1 VLATLRQRNFALLW
15 IAGLI
20 SYAGNWILIAA
31 LPVHIF
37 ERTGSTLAAGLI
49 WIVYP
54 LSGLLF
60 GSIAGVFVDRW
71 DRRLTMVGVNLLQAV
86 LLPFL
91 LLGLRDD
98 ALWVLYVV
106 AFAEGVLANF
116 MYPAEG
122 ALLPRL
128 VGEERLVTANALN
141 SLNDNLARIAGPAI
155 GGLLLANTGLAGAI
169 VVDAASYLVAALL
182 IALIAVPGGTRAA
195 APVSDERIEMAGA
208 GWSSVRR
215 DLAEGLSLI
224 RADRML
230 QALILVVAV
239 SILGD
244 SFTTPVLVPFVLEVV
259 SGGTAFFGLILA
271 VRGISGLLGG
281 LVIARLGQHI
291 APAPLL
297 GWSLVCIGIGFLVI
311 ANVPLIPVV
320 LIVLLVLGPAIVG
333 WLSTQQTL
341 LQTAVEDQYRGRLLG
356 TVGTTTSLVSLFGI
370 GLGSVLGEAIGIVP
384 LFNLSALLYTT
395 AGVLALILLRSV
407 LKPRV
412 AAAD

>member
-15 IAGLI
+15 FAGLI
-20 SYAGNWILIAA
+20 SYAGDWILIAA

-71 DRRLTMVGVNLLQAV
+71 DRRLTMVGVNLLQAA

-106 AFAEGVLANF
+106 AFAEGVLTNF

-128 VGEERLVTANALN
+128 VGEDRLVTANALN

-155 GGLLLANTGLAGAI
+155 GGLLLANSGLAGAI
-169 VVDAASYLVAALL
+169 VADAVSYLVSALL

-195 APVSDERIEMAGA
+195 KPESEEAVENAAA
-208 GWSSVRR
+208 GWSSVWRE
-215 DLAEGLSLI
+215 LVAGLSLI

-230 QALILVVAV
+230 QALILVVAISV
-239 SILGD
+239 LGD
-244 SFTTPVLVPFVLEVV
+244 SFTTPVLVPYVLEVV
-259 SGGTAFFGLILA
+259 SGGAAFFGLFLA
-271 VRGISGLLGG
+271 VRGVSGLLGG
-281 LVIARLGQHI
+281 VVIARLGQQI
-291 APAPLL
+291 APASLL
-297 GWSLVCIGIGFLVI
+297 GWSLVSVGTGFLVI

-320 LIVLLVLGPAIVG
+320 LIVLLALGPAIVG
-333 WLSTQQTL
+333 WLSSQQTL

-356 TVGTTTSLVSLFGI
+356 AVGTTTSLMGLFGI
-370 GLGSVLGEAIGIVP
+370 GVGSVLGEAIGIVP
-384 LFNLSALLYTT
+384 LFNLSALLYAA
-395 AGVLALILLRSV
+395 AGVLALILFRSV
-407 LKPRV
+407 VKTRI

>member
-1 VLATLRQRNFALLW
+1 MLATLRQRNFALLW
-15 IAGLI
+15 FAGLI

-71 DRRLTMVGVNLLQAV
+71 DRRRTMVGVNLLQAA

-98 ALWVLYVV
+98 ALWVLYAV
-106 AFAEGVLANF
+106 AFAEGVLATF

-128 VGEERLVTANALN
+128 VGEDRLVTANALN

-155 GGLLLANTGLAGAI
+155 GGLLLASTGLAGAI
-169 VVDAASYLVAALL
+169 VADAVSYLLAALL

-195 APVSDERIEMAGA
+195 KPESEETVEAAVAGRP
-208 GWSSVRR
+208 SVWRE
-215 DLAEGLSLI
+215 LVEGLSLI

-239 SILGD
+239 SVLAD
-244 SFTTPVLVPFVLEVV
+244 SLNSPLIVPFILEIVA
-259 SGGTAFFGLILA
+259 GGSALFGLVLA
-271 VRGISGLLGG
+271 VRGVAGLLGG
-281 LVIARLGQHI
+281 VVVARFGHGI
-291 APAPLL
+291 APERLL
-297 GWSLVCIGIGFLVI
+297 GWSLVCLGAGMLVFV
-311 ANVPLIPVV
+311 NVPLIPVM
-320 LIVLLVLGPAIVG
+320 LIVQLAMGPAIVG
-333 WLSTQQTL
+333 WLSSQQTL
-341 LQTAVEDQYRGRLLG
+341 LQTSVEDQYRGRLLG
-356 TVGTTTSLVSLFGI
+356 AVGTITSLMGLFGI

-384 LFNLSALLYTT
+384 LFNSSALLYTA
-395 AGVLALILLRSV
+395 AGVLALLLFRSV
-407 LKPRV
+407 LKPRI